1 MNVIKTIA
9 KKEFMQL
16 LSEPRLIGFI
26 IFMPV
31 LMLLLFGFALKLEPK
46 NVKMAYVDADKS
58 FFSNLIKTNLWS
70 DGYFQLYEVNSKEDI
85 IEDIRSGKAE
95 AGLYIQKTFSKE
107 LTDNAQPHVN
117 FFVDGTMPSLATS
130 MKNNSGAIDD
140 SAVTNDMYFLDE
152 DSENVVIPEDPFV
165 IDTTVLFN
173 KDEKETWFFLPSI
186 IGVLIMQIS
195 LILAGISLV
204 REKESNTLE
213 QLLVAPISKTEL
225 IIAKIL
231 PYSIIGLFE
240 FYFILALGHY
250 LFTLPLPTSA
260 YFPLVLLSIVYV
272 GAMISL
278 GLFISVI
285 SQTQQQAMFIAIFII
300 IPSILLSGMIFPID
314 AMPQFIKPIAYIFP
328 LTYFNE
334 IIRGVLIK
342 ETLLIDLSV
351 DYLALIGFNFFFAVA
366 SIVKFKKYV
375 G

>member
-1 MNVIKTIA
+1 MSILTTIA

-16 LSEPRLIGFI
+16 KSEPRLIGFL

-31 LMLLLFGFALKLEPK
+31 MMLVLFGYALKLEPK
-46 NVKMAYVDADKS
+46 NVAMAYVDADKS

-70 DGYFQLYEVNSKEDI
+70 DGYFQLYEVDSKEDI
-85 IEDIRSGKAE
+85 IEDIRSGKAK
-95 AGLYIQKTFSKE
+95 AGLYIDKSFSKE
-107 LTDNAQPHVN
+107 LTDNAQPHVE

-130 MKNNSGAIDD
+130 MKNNSSAIDD
-140 SAVTNDMYFLDE
+140 ATVTNDMYFLDE
-152 DSENVVIPEDPFV
+152 DAQNVVIPEDPFV

-195 LILAGISLV
+195 LILAGISFV

-213 QLLVAPISKTEL
+213 QLLVAPISKAEL

-260 YFPLVLLSIVYV
+260 YLPLVLLSIVYV
-272 GAMISL
+272 ASMISL

-314 AMPQFIKPIAYIFP
+314 AMPEFIQPVAYIFP

-342 ETLLIDLSV
+342 ETLLSDLSV
-351 DYLALIGFNFFFAVA
+351 DYLALVGFSLLFAVA
-366 SIVKFKKYV
+366 SILKFKKYV